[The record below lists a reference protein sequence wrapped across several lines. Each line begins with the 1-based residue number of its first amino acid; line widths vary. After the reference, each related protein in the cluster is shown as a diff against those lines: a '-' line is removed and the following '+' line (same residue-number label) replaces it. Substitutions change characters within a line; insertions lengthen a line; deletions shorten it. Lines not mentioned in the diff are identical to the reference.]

1 MGKSLK
7 STERST
13 GSISFNEAVL
23 LAYIARKSTAVT
35 RRQVLQETGLTAT
48 QYRVARNSLAR
59 KGLLKKHKKFIML
72 SGKINRSI
80 RFI

>member
-1 MGKSLK
+1 MK

-59 KGLLKKHKKFIML
+59 KGLLKNRKKFIML